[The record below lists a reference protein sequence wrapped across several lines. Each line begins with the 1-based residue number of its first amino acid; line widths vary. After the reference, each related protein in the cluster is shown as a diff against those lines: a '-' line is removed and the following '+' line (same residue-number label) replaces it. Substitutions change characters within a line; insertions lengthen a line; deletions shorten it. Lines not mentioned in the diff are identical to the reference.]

1 MLRITILCLFTFTGL
16 FVCAKNILVK
26 NAAELKTANNKAQP
40 GDIII
45 LQNGE
50 WNNVHL
56 SLSCTGTATQ
66 LIIFKA
72 QTAGKVFITGNSSLK
87 IGGSWLI
94 VHGLNFVNGF
104 AGNEEVIKFCIDKK
118 TIANHCR
125 VTNTVINDFNNP
137 KRLDENYWIALY
149 GKNNRIDHCSFI
161 NKKNMGVLLAVIL
174 DDERSREN
182 FHQIDSNYFGMRLPL
197 ASNTGEIIRVGV
209 SQHCEF
215 NSNTQILNNYFE
227 HCDGETEIISIKSG
241 SNIIRNNLFKECQGT
256 VVLRHGNFNTVEN
269 NIFLGNNKPGT
280 GGVRIINKGQW
291 VVNNFFYQCRGD
303 GFRSPLSIMNG
314 VPNSPA
320 NRYVAV
326 TDAVVSNNSFI
337 DCTPVSFCEGSDAER
352 SVWPQNVWFGNN
364 IFYNTKD
371 SVLYNVYDTISGI
384 HFINNSVSKTIA
396 KSLVQGFQKT
406 SIKTVTAGA
415 IKIPAIETKTTVAD
429 SLQNIAT
436 TRLLTKLPQETG
448 FRNFQQLK
456 TIVTNAAA
464 TCGTKWFN
472 KKSTVPEYLKEVNCK
487 NVEEVI
493 TQISKTGAGN
503 LKINLTGSDYNFT
516 SPLILNRNLIFS
528 GVAKKIVRFSFAAT
542 NADFLMLLNAGNTF
556 TFSNI
561 TIDASAV
568 EAKAF
573 INTDTSGSCNHSI
586 FIMRNCNVQNVKNNF
601 FTAAKTS
608 VLDSLVISNTSFIN
622 ITGTVLHLANETD
635 KKGYYNAEQI
645 KITNST
651 FNNNTGQL
659 LTVVR
664 SGTDEST
671 MGPRLYFLNN
681 TINNCFTK
689 NEESLI
695 HLYGVQYSY
704 IQKNSFTNCNAGK
717 TVLLFEDAVRAVHL
731 FQNNNTVNSGKIEK
745 NKFVIDANNAISE

>member
-1 MLRITILCLFTFTGL
+1 MLRITILCFFIVNSLI
-16 FVCAKNILVK
+16 VCAKTIVVK
-26 NAAELKTANNKAQP
+26 NAAELKTANSEAKP

-56 SLSCTGTATQ
+56 LLSCTGTAA
-66 LIIFKA
+66 LPIIVKA
-72 QTAGKVFITGNSSLK
+72 QTAGKVLITGNSSLK
-87 IGGSWLI
+87 IGGTYII
-94 VHGLNFVNGF
+94 VDGLYFVNGF
-104 AGNEEVIKFCIDKK
+104 AGNDEVIKFCIDKN
-118 TIANHCR
+118 TVANNCR
-125 VTNTVINDFNNP
+125 VTNTAINDFNNP

-149 GKNNRIDHCSFI
+149 GKNNRIDHCSFV

-174 DDERSREN
+174 YDERSREN
-182 FHQIDSNYFGMRLPL
+182 FHRIDSNYFGVRLPL

-291 VVNNFFYQCRGD
+291 VVNNLFYQCRGD

-337 DCTPVSFCEGSDAER
+337 ECTPISFCEGSDTER
-352 SVWPQNVWFGNN
+352 SVCPQNVWFGNN

-371 SVLYNVYDTISGI
+371 SVLYNIYDTIIGI
-384 HFINNSVSKTIA
+384 QFTNNSASKTITQ
-396 KSLVQGFQKT
+396 SLLQGF
-406 SIKTVTAGA
+406 IKTTIKTLPAA
-415 IKIPAIETKTTVAD
+415 TIKIPAIETKNLIPD
-429 SLQNIAT
+429 SLQKIAL
-436 TRLLTKLPQETG
+436 TRLLRALPQEPG
-448 FRNFQQLK
+448 FRNFEQLQ

-464 TCGTKWFN
+464 TCSTKWFN
-472 KKSTVPEYLKEVNCK
+472 KKTTAAKFQKEVYCK
-487 NVEEVI
+487 NAQEI
-493 TQISKTGAGN
+493 TTLLSQKGNAN
-503 LKINLTGSDYNFT
+503 LKIILTGSSYTF
-516 SPLILNRNLIFS
+516 SAPLIIDGNISFS
-528 GVAKKIVRFSFAAT
+528 GSSKKIIHFSAT
-542 NADFLMLLNAGNTF
+542 SSNADFFILLKAGNTLTF
-556 TFSNI
+556 TNI
-561 TIDASAV
+561 SLDAAAV
-568 EAKAF
+568 DAKTF
-573 INTDTSGSCNHSI
+573 ISTDTSGSCQHSN
-586 FIMRNCNVQNVKNNF
+586 FKMQNCSIANLKNNF
-601 FTAAKTS
+601 FTAAKSS
-608 VLDSLVISNTSFIN
+608 VLDSLVINNTDFAN
-622 ITGTVLHLANETD
+622 ISGTIFSLANEPD

-645 KITNST
+645 KIINSHFTN
-651 FNNNTGQL
+651 NKGQL
-659 LTVVR
+659 LAIVR
-664 SGTDEST
+664 NGTDEST
-671 MGPRLYFLNN
+671 MGPRLQFINN
-681 TINNCFTK
+681 TISNCSTQ

-704 IQKNSFTNCNAGK
+704 IQKNAVSNSNTGK
-717 TVLLFEDAVRAVHL
+717 TLLLFEDAVRANHQL
-731 FQNNNTVNSGKIEK
+731 LNNTIGNSGKITG
-745 NKFVIDANNAISE
+745 NKFVIILNNSTSK

>member
-1 MLRITILCLFTFTGL
+1 MLRITMLCFMLATHFCML
-16 FVCAKNILVK
+16 AKTIVVK
-26 NAAELKTANNKAQP
+26 NDAELKTANSLAKR

-56 SLSCTGTATQ
+56 LLSCNGTATQ
-66 LIIFKA
+66 PIVVKA
-72 QTAGKVFITGNSSLK
+72 QTAGKVLITGNSSLK
-87 IGGSWLI
+87 IGGTYII
-94 VHGLNFVNGF
+94 VDGLYFANGF
-104 AGNEEVIKFCIDKK
+104 AGSDEVIKFCIDKK
-118 TIANHCR
+118 TVANHCR
-125 VTNTVINDFNNP
+125 VTNTAISDFNNP

-182 FHQIDSNYFGMRLPL
+182 FHSIDSNYFGVRLPL

-215 NSNTQILNNYFE
+215 NSNTQIINNYFE

-291 VVNNFFYQCRGD
+291 VVNNLFYQCRGD

-337 DCTPVSFCEGSDAER
+337 ECTPISFCEGSDAER
-352 SVWPQNVWFGNN
+352 SVWPQHVWFGNN
-364 IFYNTKD
+364 IFFNTKD

-384 HFINNSVSKTIA
+384 HFTNNSVSKTITQ
-396 KSLVQGFQKT
+396 SLLHGFNKT
-406 SIKTVTAGA
+406 TIKTLPAVA
-415 IKIPAIETKTTVAD
+415 IKIPAIETKTAISD
-429 SLQNIAT
+429 SLQNIAI
-436 TRLLTKLPQETG
+436 TRLLAKLPQEPG
-448 FRNFQQLK
+448 FRNFQQLQ
-456 TIVTNAAA
+456 TIVPHAAA

-472 KKSTVPEYLKEVNCK
+472 KKITATQYQKEVNCK
-487 NVEEVI
+487 NAQEVI
-493 TQISKTGAGN
+493 IQLSKTDNAS
-503 LKINLTGSDYNFT
+503 LKINLTGSFYNFT
-516 SPLILNRNLIFS
+516 SPLVINRNITFS
-528 GVAKKIVRFSFAAT
+528 GSSKKIISFSLAT
-542 NADFLMLLNAGNTF
+542 SGNDFFMLIKAGNTLAF
-556 TFSNI
+556 NNISLDAAAVDSKTFIS
-561 TIDASAV
+561 
-568 EAKAF
+568 
-573 INTDTSGSCNHSI
+573 TDTSGSCHHSN
-586 FIMRNCNVQNVKNNF
+586 FTMQHCNILNVKNNF
-601 FTAAKTS
+601 FTAAKSS
-608 VLDSLVISNTSFIN
+608 VLDSLAISNTAFNN
-622 ITGTVLHLANETD
+622 ISGTILHLAGEKD

-645 KITNST
+645 KISNCT
-651 FNNNTGQL
+651 FTNNTGQL
-659 LTVVR
+659 LNVVR

-681 TINNCFTK
+681 TISNCNSR
-689 NEESLI
+689 NEESYI
-695 HLYGVQYSY
+695 HLNGVQYSY
-704 IQKNSFTNCNAGK
+704 IQKNSFTHCNMGK
-717 TVLLFEDAVRAVHL
+717 TLLLFEDTVRAVHQ
-731 FQNNNTVNSGKIEK
+731 FNNNSIINSGKIET
-745 NKFVIDANNAISE
+745 NKFVSSVNNIASK